1 MYRKFLI
8 ELTPIPMND
17 IQTIVVET
25 DEQTRVALRM
35 ALRSQPGIE
44 VACEATNGTTGL
56 VLLESIDVDVAI
68 VNMALPDMSIEEFTQ
83 KMRAIQEDGG
93 VIQSHLFILV
103 DPQNCPD
110 GETIWALQASGYG
123 RTNAPIEEMAEAIR
137 QIYAGKQYV
146 DPSIAQ
152 LFPLSFSTK

>member
-1 MYRKFLI
+1 
-8 ELTPIPMND
+8 MND

-68 VNMALPDMSIEEFTQ
+68 VDMALPDMSIEEFTQ
-83 KMRAIQEDGG
+83 QMRDLQEDGG
-93 VIQSHLFILV
+93 VTRSHLLILLN
-103 DPQNCPD
+103 PPNCQHFAD
-110 GETIWALQASGYG
+110 VWALQASGYICK
-123 RTNAPIEEMAEAIR
+123 NAPIEEMADAIR
-137 QIYAGKQYV
+137 QIYSGKQYV

-152 LFPLSFSTK
+152 LFPEAFSVPMPFNEMGAFI